1 MSMLEMLYPGGL
13 VHIGAMLYLCCFAF
27 RNQIWLRSFAILG
40 DLFYLSYYFLA
51 ADKPLW
57 EAIFWNIPNIALNM
71 FMIVSLLRDNS
82 MPVLDENELLLFRT
96 LNLLTPAQFKAV
108 LKGTVWQ
115 KSSQPAVLTE
125 EGRPLDSLYFV
136 LRGNV
141 DMEKRG
147 LRRRIPNNTF
157 IGEVAYLKNGPASAR
172 IGVSGESV
180 IVRWPHAFLKSIF
193 GKDEKLRATFT
204 AMMASDLASKLEER

>member
-1 MSMLEMLYPGGL
+1 MLEMLYPGGL

-27 RNQIWLRSFAILG
+27 KNQIWLRSFAILG

-57 EAIFWNIPNIALNM
+57 EAIFWNIPNIALNL
-71 FMIVSLLRDNS
+71 FMIASLLRDNR

-96 LNLLTPAQFKAV
+96 LKLLTPAQFKAL
-108 LKGTVWQ
+108 LKGTIWQ
-115 KSSQPAVLTE
+115 KSSEPVFLTE
-125 EGRPLDSLYFV
+125 EGKNPDSLYFV
-136 LRGNV
+136 LRGEV

-147 LRRRIPNNTF
+147 QHRPIPNNTF
-157 IGEVAYLKNGPASAR
+157 IGEVAYLKNGAASAR

-180 IVRWPHAFLKSIF
+180 IVKWPHAFLNSTF
-193 GKDEKLRATFT
+193 AKDEKLKAAFT